1 MNAQRSRNKTA
12 AIVLALAL
20 LGSILPGP
28 CTAWANPGLLPT
40 PDGGTAYVDFS
51 GFPNGDAVR
60 QGIDEW
66 KAQGWNKGGRS
77 LQLIRAGGYLEIVLQ
92 VPANVSTA
100 RLAVTHRSGYAP
112 GCVSGG
118 FAPVTLTV
126 NGAILTQH
134 YAPPAAGSW
143 STGFTT
149 DRWDLTRLLSPGRN
163 RIRITAENL
172 CSVYE
177 VQRLEISITA
187 TTSRLIEDYQMTHN
201 IDDLRPTDSTTVFTP
216 NDQWAVCWTK
226 VTSEAKGRRIEFR
239 FYDPLGGLYFKTDRT
254 ADRYNWGYIR
264 IRDWRAAT
272 LRGQWRVDVY
282 IAGEFQSSVPFTIG
296 GTGYSVNAPRV
307 TLVEFPSVICTD
319 GKKSRGYVSFF
330 DPNGDIALVKFD
342 VADAV
347 SFTPFGFEP
356 DVNGKTSGTF
366 SFRIW
371 ASMAQEVTLR
381 VTLID
386 RRGNRS
392 EPYFFSFR
400 AT

>member
-1 MNAQRSRNKTA
+1 MNAQRLRNKTA

-20 LGSILPGP
+20 LGSILPGL

-92 VPANVSTA
+92 VPANVPTA

-112 GCVSGG
+112 GCASGG

-149 DRWDLTRLLSPGRN
+149 DRWDVTGWLAPGRN
-163 RIRITAENL
+163 RIRITAGSL

-177 VQRLEISITA
+177 VQRLGISITV

-226 VTSEAKGRRIEFR
+226 VTSAAIGRRIKFR
-239 FYDPLGGLYFKTDRT
+239 FYDPSGSLYFKTDRK

-264 IRDWRAAT
+264 IRNWRAAT

-282 IAGEFQSSVPFTIG
+282 VAGKFQVSLPFSIG
-296 GTGYSVNAPRV
+296 STWSARSPRV
-307 TLVEFPSVICTD
+307 RAVDFPEKIRAD
-319 GKKSRGYVSFF
+319 GVKRWGRVQFH
-330 DPNGDIALVKFD
+330 DPDGDVTFVRFD
-342 VADAV
+342 VVDAL
-347 SFTPFGFEP
+347 SFNPFGFEP
-356 DVNGKTSGTF
+356 DINGETSGAF

-392 EPYFFSFR
+392 EPYYFSFD

>member
-1 MNAQRSRNKTA
+1 MNARRLRNKTA
-12 AIVLALAL
+12 TIVLALAL

-40 PDGGTAYVDFS
+40 PGGGTVYVDFS

-60 QGIDEW
+60 HGIDEW
-66 KAQGWNKGGRS
+66 RAQGWNKGGRS

-92 VPANVSTA
+92 VPASVSTA

-112 GCVSGG
+112 GCASGG
-118 FAPVTLTV
+118 FAPVTLAV
-126 NGAILTQH
+126 NGAVLTQH

-149 DRWDLTRLLSPGRN
+149 DRWDVTGWLAPGRN
-163 RIRITAENL
+163 RIRITAGSL

-201 IDDLRPTDSTTVFTP
+201 IDDLRPTDSTTAFTP

-226 VTSEAKGRRIEFR
+226 VASAAIGRRIEFR
-239 FYDPLGGLYFKTDRT
+239 FYDSLGGLYFKTNRT

-264 IRDWRAAT
+264 VRNWRAAT
-272 LRGQWRVDVY
+272 LQGQWRVDIYV
-282 IAGEFQSSVPFTIG
+282 AGKFQVSLPFHIG
-296 GTGYSVNAPRV
+296 SAWFASAPRV
-307 TLVEFPSVICTD
+307 TAVDFPEKIRAD
-319 GKKSRGYVSFF
+319 GVKRWGRVQFH
-330 DPNGDIALVKFD
+330 DHDGDITHARFD
-342 VADAV
+342 VVDAL
-347 SFTPFGFEP
+347 SFTPFSFEP
-356 DVNGKTSGTF
+356 DVNGKTSGVF
-366 SFRIW
+366 DFRIW

-386 RRGNRS
+386 RRGNSS
-392 EPYFFSFR
+392 EPHYFSFR